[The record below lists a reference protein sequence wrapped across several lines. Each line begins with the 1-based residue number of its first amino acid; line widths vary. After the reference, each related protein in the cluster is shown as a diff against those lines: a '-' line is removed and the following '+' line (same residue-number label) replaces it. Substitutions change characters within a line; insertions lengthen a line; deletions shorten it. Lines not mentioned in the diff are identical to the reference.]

1 LAATTTVLRISPML
15 AVADMEATL
24 HFYQTILGFSV
35 VMQSPEYS
43 IVQRDG
49 LTIHFQRAAGEDVLR
64 SMREHTEFYIEVRGI
79 RTLWETVKAHKD
91 RFRIRDLFEREYG
104 MTEFHIVDTN
114 GVLIFVGEV
123 TAQRPAHN

>member
-1 LAATTTVLRISPML
+1 MAATITVLRISPML

-24 HFYQTILGFSV
+24 RFYQEILGFSV
-35 VMQSPEYS
+35 VMQSHAYS

-49 LTIHFQRAAGEDVLR
+49 LTLHFQRAADEEVLR
-64 SMREHTEFYIEVRGI
+64 SMREHTEFYLEVRGI
-79 RTLWETVKAHKD
+79 RALWEMVKAHKD

-104 MTEFHIVDTN
+104 MTEFHIVDPN

-123 TAQRPAHN
+123 TAEVTG